1 MYFSYRNLPSQGRM
15 SREGVPDYLGSGE
28 VVEMVS
34 DPCSRVPR
42 LKSRYVID
50 DVQEEEICSRFPI
63 LEVSL

>member
-1 MYFSYRNLPSQGRM
+1 M
-15 SREGVPDYLGSGE
+15 PDYLGSGE